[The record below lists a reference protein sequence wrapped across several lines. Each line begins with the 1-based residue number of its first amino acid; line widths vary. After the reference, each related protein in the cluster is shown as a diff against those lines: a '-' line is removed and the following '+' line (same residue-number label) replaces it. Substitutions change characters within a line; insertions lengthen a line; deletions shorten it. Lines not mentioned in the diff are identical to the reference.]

1 MKELFA
7 FPRSLSGLSLALLFF
22 VVPVFAQ
29 DLAAATKTDPVA
41 TDLSGTWQVKMALPT
56 GEKPGE
62 SAGKIYTLEV
72 EGADEVSIRSPGQGE
87 LEVTDALVSGGD
99 LQIYFNYSPVKGGPG
114 NSVELKG
121 ALDEKG
127 NLAGTWQFLV
137 TGQSGE
143 WTAVGEGNAGR
154 PAAGNVALVKAQKD
168 TGAAA
173 DDEAA
178 PAEVEEDEEPAA
190 ADEPVPAAGEADGA
204 PAGLQEK
211 IDQFFGDYVVG
222 PLGKVLFWEVP
233 FIKMPIVVAWLL
245 FGAIVFTLRM
255 KFVNFRLFRHAIDLV
270 RGKYDDPDNEGEVSH
285 FQALSTALSA
295 TVGLGNIAGVA
306 IAVGTGGPGATFWII
321 LVGLLGMTAK
331 FTECTL
337 GQKYRQVRS
346 DGKIMGGAMYYLSD
360 GLKELGLKPLG
371 TVLAVLFCL
380 LCIGGSFGG
389 GNTFQ
394 VVQSLG
400 MIKTVVPL
408 LEDYPWVYGLIMT
421 LLGGVVIIGGIR
433 SIARVAEKIVP
444 LMCGIYI
451 VACLVI
457 LGSNFGDIP
466 AAIVLIV
473 DSAFTPAAGYGG
485 FLGVLVIGLKRA
497 VFSNEAG
504 IGSAAIAHSA
514 AKVKHPVEEGVVALL
529 EPFIDTVVVCTM
541 TALVIIIT
549 GAYDVGENPANQVL
563 IDTNQGGALTSAA
576 MGHPEKG
583 IPWFPM
589 ILAVAVFLFA
599 FSTMISW
606 SYYGERC
613 WAWMF
618 GDGSSMVYRILFL
631 VFTFLGSVITAT
643 NILEF
648 SDLMILGM
656 ALPNI
661 LGVLLLSG
669 KVKRDL
675 DEYTG
680 MLSRGELDPGYS
692 GGGEEAAAAGEA
704 GKEDGGSSED
714 EAPEA

>member
-7 FPRSLSGLSLALLFF
+7 SHRSLSGLSLALLFL
-22 VVPVFAQ
+22 VVSVFAQ
-29 DLAAATKTDPVA
+29 ELAASTKTDPVP
-41 TDLSGTWQVKMALPT
+41 TELSGTWQVKMALPA
-56 GEKPGE
+56 GEKPGQSGE
-62 SAGKIYTLEV
+62 KIYTLQI
-72 EGADEVSIRSPGQGE
+72 EGIEGTEKVAIRSPDQGP
-87 LEVTDALVSGGD
+87 LEVTDVLVSDGD
-99 LQIYFNYSPVKGGPG
+99 LQIYFNYSPVKGQPG

-121 ALDEKG
+121 SVDEKG

-137 TGQSGE
+137 TGQSGK
-143 WTAVGEGNAGR
+143 WTAEGDRTAGR
-154 PAAGNVALVKAQKD
+154 PAAGDVALVKAQKN
-168 TGAAA
+168 TGAAV

-178 PAEVEEDEEPAA
+178 PAEVDKDEEPAA
-190 ADEPVPAAGEADGA
+190 AGEEDGA
-204 PAGLQEK
+204 PAGFQEK
-211 IDQFFGDYVVG
+211 IDQFFGAYVVG
-222 PLGKVLFWEVP
+222 PLAKVLFWEVP

-270 RGKYDDPDNEGEVSH
+270 RGKYDDPDSEGEVSH

-337 GQKYRQVRS
+337 GQKYRQIRS

-371 TVLAVLFCL
+371 TVLAVFFCL

-433 SIARVAEKIVP
+433 SISRVAEKIVP

-457 LGSNFGDIP
+457 LGNNFGDIP

-549 GAYDVGENPANQVL
+549 GAYDVGANPANQVL

-589 ILAVAVFLFA
+589 LLAVAVFLFA

-613 WAWMF
+613 WAWLF
-618 GDGSSMVYRILFL
+618 GDGSSMVYRVLFL

-680 MLSRGELDPGYS
+680 MLKRGELDPGYS
-692 GGGEEAAAAGEA
+692 G
-704 GKEDGGSSED
+704 DGED
-714 EAPEA
+714 EPSEA

>member
-7 FPRSLSGLSLALLFF
+7 SPRSLSGLSLALLFF

-408 LEDYPWVYGLIMT
+408 LGDYPWVYGLIMT

-504 IGSAAIAHSA
+504 IGQ
-514 AKVKHPVEEGVVALL
+514 
-529 EPFIDTVVVCTM
+529 
-541 TALVIIIT
+541 
-549 GAYDVGENPANQVL
+549 GE
-563 IDTNQGGALTSAA
+563 T
-576 MGHPEKG
+576 
-583 IPWFPM
+583 
-589 ILAVAVFLFA
+589 
-599 FSTMISW
+599 
-606 SYYGERC
+606 
-613 WAWMF
+613 
-618 GDGSSMVYRILFL
+618 
-631 VFTFLGSVITAT
+631 
-643 NILEF
+643 
-648 SDLMILGM
+648 
-656 ALPNI
+656 
-661 LGVLLLSG
+661 
-669 KVKRDL
+669 
-675 DEYTG
+675 
-680 MLSRGELDPGYS
+680 S
-692 GGGEEAAAAGEA
+692 GGGRCRG
-704 GKEDGGSSED
+704 
-714 EAPEA
+714 PP

>member
-7 FPRSLSGLSLALLFF
+7 SHRSLSGLSLALLFL
-22 VVPVFAQ
+22 VVSVFAQ
-29 DLAAATKTDPVA
+29 ELAASTKTDPVP
-41 TDLSGTWQVKMALPT
+41 TELSGTWQVKMALPA
-56 GEKPGE
+56 GEKPGQSGE
-62 SAGKIYTLEV
+62 KIYTLQI
-72 EGADEVSIRSPGQGE
+72 EGTEKVAIRSPDQGP
-87 LEVTDALVSGGD
+87 LEVTDVLVSDGD
-99 LQIYFNYSPVKGGPG
+99 LQIYFNYSPVKGQPG

-121 ALDEKG
+121 SVDEKG

-137 TGQSGE
+137 TGQSGK
-143 WTAVGEGNAGR
+143 WTAEGDRTAGR

-168 TGAAA
+168 TGAAV

-178 PAEVEEDEEPAA
+178 PAEVDKDEEPAA
-190 ADEPVPAAGEADGA
+190 AGEEDGA
-204 PAGLQEK
+204 PAGFQEK
-211 IDQFFGDYVVG
+211 IDQFFGAYVVG
-222 PLGKVLFWEVP
+222 PLAAVLFWEVP

-270 RGKYDDPDNEGEVSH
+270 RGKYDDPDSEGEVSH

-337 GQKYRQVRS
+337 GQKYRQIRS

-371 TVLAVLFCL
+371 TVLAVFFCL

-457 LGSNFGDIP
+457 LGNNFGDIP

-549 GAYDVGENPANQVL
+549 GAYDVGANPANQVL

-589 ILAVAVFLFA
+589 LLAVAVFLFA

-613 WAWMF
+613 WAWLF
-618 GDGSSMVYRILFL
+618 GDGSSMVYRVLFL

-680 MLSRGELDPGYS
+680 MLKRGELEPGYS
-692 GGGEEAAAAGEA
+692 G
-704 GKEDGGSSED
+704 DGED
-714 EAPEA
+714 EPSEA